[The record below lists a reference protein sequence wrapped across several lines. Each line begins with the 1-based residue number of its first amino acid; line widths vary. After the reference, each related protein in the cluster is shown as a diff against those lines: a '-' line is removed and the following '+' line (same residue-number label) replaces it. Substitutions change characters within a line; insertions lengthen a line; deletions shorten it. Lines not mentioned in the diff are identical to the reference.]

1 MNQPEILDS
10 DIRAL
15 QQWLH
20 AAWRQLGDPSL
31 TTFSRRELRNQM
43 KQCSADLRARL
54 QMAAEQQSE
63 PLQQPVP
70 PYSRPELRILFISG
84 YADMTTPPEADNP
97 NVSFLSKPFQAS
109 VLSERVSQMLARPG
123 RAPAS
128 PVNGARL
135 SAVCATT
142 AHRTL
147 PGRSLD
153 ETTP

>member
-15 QQWLH
+15 QQWLR
-20 AAWRQLGDPSL
+20 AAWQQLGDPSL

-70 PYSRPELRILFISG
+70 PYSRPELR
-84 YADMTTPPEADNP
+84 T
-97 NVSFLSKPFQAS
+97 LSW
-109 VLSERVSQMLARPG
+109 
-123 RAPAS
+123 
-128 PVNGARL
+128 
-135 SAVCATT
+135 
-142 AHRTL
+142 
-147 PGRSLD
+147 
-153 ETTP
+153 

>member
-15 QQWLH
+15 RQWLR
-20 AAWRQLGDPSL
+20 AAWQQLGDPSL

-70 PYSRPELRILFISG
+70 PYSRPELRILSW
-84 YADMTTPPEADNP
+84 
-97 NVSFLSKPFQAS
+97 
-109 VLSERVSQMLARPG
+109 
-123 RAPAS
+123 
-128 PVNGARL
+128 
-135 SAVCATT
+135 
-142 AHRTL
+142 
-147 PGRSLD
+147 
-153 ETTP
+153 